1 MTTQDVSMLSR
12 ANLER
17 AFAGLLF
24 GATAALVASG
34 AIAMALHAAFV
45 A

>member
-24 GATAALVASG
+24 GGTVALVAIGS
-34 AIAMALHAAFV
+34 IAMALHAAF
-45 A
+45 AG